1 MAQPDDAS
9 AALARGVEPAL
20 PPPRVPISPTNVAQ
34 LLDNE
39 QAEAKGLRQALWCGE
54 AVSVGSGAGAAAAAP
69 SPEEW
74 GRVLARLGRGEQPPC
89 RDALEDFTVG
99 PLDPRLGLRG
109 QRGVRVVGAAAAPA
123 SSTAGAEFSIPPNTP
138 LLHYAGTVR
147 AQAAFDELYQ
157 ERGEANGY
165 VFLLAGVPPGP
176 LLALDGYDGGG
187 LACFINDY
195 RPNPYNDPATT
206 AALARAEA
214 DGSAALAAGPNCRFV
229 KVLEQGWPYLFV
241 VSSRAIGAGEEL
253 LLDYGDEY
261 WASRGGGAGA

>member
-1 MAQPDDAS
+1 M
-9 AALARGVEPAL
+9 
-20 PPPRVPISPTNVAQ
+20 
-34 LLDNE
+34 
-39 QAEAKGLRQALWCGE
+39 
-54 AVSVGSGAGAAAAAP
+54 
-69 SPEEW
+69 
-74 GRVLARLGRGEQPPC
+74 ARLERGEQPHC

-99 PLDPRLGLRG
+99 PSDPRLGLRG
-109 QRGVRVVGAAAAPA
+109 QRGVRVVDAA

-157 ERGEANGY
+157 ERGDANGY

-187 LACFINDY
+187 LACFINDF
-195 RPNPYNDPATT
+195 RPNPYRDPATT
-206 AALARAEA
+206 AALAQAGA
-214 DGSAALAAGPNCRFV
+214 QGSAAPNCRFV

-241 VSSRAIGAGEEL
+241 VSNRTLRAGEEL

-261 WASRGGGAGA
+261 WASRGVAASDGGGGGAGARA